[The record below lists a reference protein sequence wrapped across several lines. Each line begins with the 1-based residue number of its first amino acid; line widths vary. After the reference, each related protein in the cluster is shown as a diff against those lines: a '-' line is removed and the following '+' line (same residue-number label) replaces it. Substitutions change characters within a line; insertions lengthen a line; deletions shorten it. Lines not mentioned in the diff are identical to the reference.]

1 MVVALDFATRRVI
14 ESTEEDVRI
23 KEKLHDDIKKHL
35 VNVEKL
41 YRKLQKQSEVQAV
54 PSDNNDLVEL
64 LVQMR
69 HKKPMGVEDLG
80 PEDGATHFVDYGKV
94 YDEDVVANSDRGVCL
109 SMHQPYAS
117 LLVAG
122 VKK

>member
-54 PSDNNDLVEL
+54 PSVSPL
-64 LVQMR
+64 LSN
-69 HKKPMGVEDLG
+69 
-80 PEDGATHFVDYGKV
+80 Y
-94 YDEDVVANSDRGVCL
+94 L
-109 SMHQPYAS
+109 SEIFKM
-117 LLVAG
+117 
-122 VKK
+122 K